1 MLNVTNSYRGKQN
14 RNNLLHLLNIDTVF
28 TANTDEYIRFIFR
41 ISKYEFFKID
51 YMLNSDAINVS
62 FVMKNIKEDYIEMSC
77 NFEDYQ
83 SFTDVFKKM
92 NASLSRQKSKI
103 TIQSMSIFFS
113 LTSAEKDGQ
122 IVFAKSEEILSI
134 VDEKIINSPTLNSK
148 KIERLNDRRKRLLAE
163 IKGIDKEISEL
174 VKLPDNS
181 KEIFSMPLKEYNVLL
196 DESRHWKRRIKESF
210 YDREIFV
217 KQVRGIV

>member
-113 LTSAEKDGQ
+113 LTPAEKDGQ

-163 IKGIDKEISEL
+163 IEGIDKEISEL